1 MSVQFVVD
9 SGADVT
15 PAQRQALGIHLVA
28 LKVRFPDDSEY
39 LDGVNITPTQFYEKM
54 AAGKTLPTTSMA
66 SVGDYTS
73 VIEPLIARGDD
84 VIVFTLSSKVSG
96 TVQSAH
102 IAAEEFPEGR
112 VFVIDSLNITG
123 GIRVQL
129 DYGLRLRDRGL
140 TAAQIAQELMDSQSR
155 VRLIAVLDTLENL
168 KKGGRISKTVAFAG
182 ELLGIKPVVRMHEG
196 AVDILGKARG
206 AKRGY
211 AQMADAIRVHGDID
225 FDMPVW
231 LAFTGADPAVVQNFL
246 DVAGDQWDGQL
257 REAPVC
263 HAGSCIGTHAGPG
276 VVALCFYA
284 KNYQ

>member
-15 PAQRQALGIHLVA
+15 PEQREALGIHLVA
-28 LKVRFPDDSEY
+28 LKVRFADDSEY
-39 LDGVNITPTQFYEKM
+39 LDGVNITPTQFYQKM
-54 AAGKTLPTTSMA
+54 AADKTLPTTSMG

-73 VIEPLIARGDD
+73 VIEPLIAQGDD

-129 DYGLRLRDRGL
+129 DYGLRLRERGL
-140 TAAQIAQELMDSQSR
+140 TAAQIAQELLDSQKR
-155 VRLIAVLDTLENL
+155 VCLIAVLDTLENL
-168 KKGGRISKTVAFAG
+168 KKGGRISRTVAFAG

-206 AKRGY
+206 AKRGF
-211 AQMADAIRVHGDID
+211 AQMADAIRSHGDID

-231 LAFTGADPAVVQNFL
+231 IAFTGADGARVQDFL
-246 DVAGDQWDGQL
+246 EICDSQWDGRL
-257 REAPVC
+257 RSLPVC

-284 KNYQ
+284 KE